1 MWEGI
6 VLAGGR
12 SERFGRDKALVEV
25 EGQVLWER
33 QCRVMALAGAGRVRV
48 ACGGR
53 RLDGG
58 WEMVEDGGDGSNR
71 ANGSNGPL
79 GGLLEGFRRVRVG
92 VMVLV
97 GAVDMPCLQVGVWR
111 RLMLE
116 VRGGVGCV
124 PVCGGERQPLAAIY
138 PAAAVGALERVVG
151 WGERRVGVWVDR
163 CKALGLVR
171 EVEMPPEWGAAFW
184 NMNTPNEYAAVTAGR
199 VGALQRGL

>member
-33 QCRVMALAGAGRVRV
+33 QCRVMALAGAGMVRV

-58 WEMVEDGGDGSNR
+58 WEMVEDGVGS
-71 ANGSNGPL
+71 NGSNGPL
-79 GGLLEGFRRVRVG
+79 CGLLEGFRRVRVG

-97 GAVDMPCLQVGVWR
+97 GAVDMPLVSVGLWR

-124 PVCGGERQPLAAIY
+124 PVCGWERQPLAAIY
-138 PAAAVGALERVVG
+138 PVAAVGELERVVG
-151 WGERRVGVWVDR
+151 WGERRVGVWVER
-163 CKALGLVR
+163 CKAMGLVR
-171 EVEMPPEWGAAFW
+171 EVEMPSEWGAAFW
-184 NMNTPNEYAAVTAGR
+184 NMNTPNEYAALRAGP
-199 VGALQRGL
+199 VGGLQGGL

>member
-25 EGQVLWER
+25 GGQVLWER

-58 WEMVEDGGDGSNR
+58 WEMVADGVGADGL
-71 ANGSNGPL
+71 GPL
-79 GGLLEGFRRVRVG
+79 VGLLAGFRRVRAG
-92 VMVLV
+92 AMVFV
-97 GAVDMPCLQVGVWR
+97 AAVDLPCLSVGMWR
-111 RLMLE
+111 RLMRE

-124 PVCGGERQPLAAIY
+124 PVSGGEKQPLMAIY
-138 PAAAVGALERVVG
+138 PAVVVGELERVVG
-151 WGERRVGVWVDR
+151 GGERRVRVWVDR
-163 CKALGLVR
+163 CKARGLVR
-171 EVEMPPEWGAAFW
+171 EVAMPSEWDGAFW
-184 NMNTPNEYAAVTAGR
+184 NMNTPNEYAAVRASGF
-199 VGALQRGL
+199 GAF